1 VAKAVWNGSVI
12 AESAETRQ
20 LEGNTYFP
28 SSSLRAELFS
38 DSKSTTTCSWKG
50 TAHYFNVVVGGE
62 VNPDAAWYYPTT
74 KVAAERIEGYVAFWR
89 GVTIEP

>member
-1 VAKAVWNGSVI
+1 MAKAVWNGSVI

-20 LEGNTYFP
+20 LEGNIYFP

-62 VNPDAAWYYPTT
+62 VNPAAAWYYPTT
-74 KVAAERIEGYVAFWR
+74 KVAAEHIEGYVAFWR
-89 GVTIEP
+89 DVKVKR

>member
-1 VAKAVWNGSVI
+1 MAKAVWNGSVI

-28 SSSLRAELFS
+28 SSSLRAEFFS

-50 TAHYFNVVVGGE
+50 TAHYFDVVVEGK
-62 VNPDAAWYYPTT
+62 VNPNAAWCYPTT
-74 KVAAERIEGYVAFWR
+74 KLAAECIKGYIAFWR

>member
-1 VAKAVWNGSVI
+1 MAKAVWNGSVI

-28 SSSLRAELFS
+28 SSSLRAEFFS

-50 TAHYFNVVVGGE
+50 TAHYFNVVVGRE
-62 VNPDAAWYYPTT
+62 VNPD
-74 KVAAERIEGYVAFWR
+74 AAERIEGYVAFWR

>member
-1 VAKAVWNGSVI
+1 MAKAVWNGSVI

-28 SSSLRAELFS
+28 SSSLRAEFFS

-50 TAHYFNVVVGGE
+50 TAHYFDVVVEGK
-62 VNPDAAWYYPTT
+62 VNPNAAWYYPTT
-74 KVAAERIEGYVAFWR
+74 KVAAERIKGYVAFWR